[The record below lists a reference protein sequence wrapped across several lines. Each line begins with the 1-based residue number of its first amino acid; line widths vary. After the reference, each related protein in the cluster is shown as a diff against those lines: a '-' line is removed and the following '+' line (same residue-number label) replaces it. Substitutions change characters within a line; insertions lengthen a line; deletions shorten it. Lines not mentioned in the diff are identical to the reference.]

1 MMLPQ
6 RCTVVLAT
14 GLCLVAPLQ
23 GQGTGILHGR
33 VVLATGDPAVGA
45 LVTVQAPGAFR
56 TTTDSTGRYRI
67 ADVPSG
73 RLVLVAT
80 HDGHNPG
87 RVLVALRPD
96 ETVETLIR
104 LGAPVEM
111 AELTVAATPS
121 YMVPEASTATRMPTP
136 LMETPL
142 TLSVV
147 PPAVLADQQVT
158 RLEKAL
164 QNVAGVRRVAFN
176 QNLTDQFIL
185 RGFFSNTTYRDGYRY
200 DARNGSHRDLANV
213 ERVEV
218 LKGPGSILY
227 GRAEPGGIINLV
239 TKQAQATPS
248 LSVQQQA
255 GAWSSYRTT
264 ADLTGPLGAGGR
276 LLYRLNVAYE
286 NNRSFRDFE
295 KSHRVFVAPQ
305 VSWAASERV
314 RTTVELEYLRDHATP
329 LPRLPEYYGNHAV
342 GGIADVP
349 RSLNLGEP
357 FSRYDTRTVIGGLR
371 TEIGLTPGWRLVHRA
386 NLTHE
391 HADAFNI
398 YIMGPA
404 DPDYIDETIF
414 QRGYQDFVNNT
425 TALYQ
430 GLDLTGRAGALG
442 VEHSL
447 LVGADYLWEHTHFP
461 RFFDENTGD
470 STLNIDIHH
479 PVYLPGPIRRDRSG
493 DRSLSN
499 GTWWFGAYAQDQVR
513 LPAGFHLLAGL
524 RFDVARSES
533 DNATTE
539 RDHRLSPRLGL
550 LWRPRPALSTYLSYT
565 ENFGASNGLD
575 DEDRP
580 LPVQTAEQFEAGIK
594 VELAGG
600 RVRTSVA
607 AFDLA
612 KHNLPGED
620 RNGNTIIIDE
630 AHNRGIEAELSGEP
644 AAGWRVVMGYAW
656 IPYARWGGGINL
668 GHRMWGVP
676 RHTLNLWTTTRLPAG
691 FHVGAGV
698 VGATEIFNDLE
709 NSIRLPGYVVV
720 NAMAGYDF
728 VVGGASLG
736 VQLNGENLLDQT
748 YYNFGT
754 QFGLPRSFT
763 LSATARF

>member
-1 MMLPQ
+1 MRFLPLLPALLFALQ
-6 RCTVVLAT
+6 PLA
-14 GLCLVAPLQ
+14 A
-23 GQGTGILHGR
+23 
-33 VVLATGDPAVGA
+33 
-45 LVTVQAPGAFR
+45 QAPGAIRGRVLLASAQPAPGAQVSVRGSTVHR
-56 TTTDSTGRYRI
+56 TTADSTGHFLI
-67 ADVPSG
+67 AAVPAG
-73 RLVLVAT
+73 PHILVASLE
-80 HDGHNPG
+80 GHNPG
-87 RVLVALRPD
+87 TALAVVRATD
-96 ETVETLIR
+96 TISVEVTL
-104 LGAPVEM
+104 GGPVELT
-111 AELTVAATPS
+111 ELTVSATQP
-121 YMVPEASTATRMPTP
+121 YLVPEAATATRMDTP
-136 LMETPL
+136 IMATPL
-142 TLSVV
+142 TVSVV
-147 PPAVLADQQVT
+147 PQAVLADQQVT

-239 TKQAQATPS
+239 TKRAEAAPS
-248 LSVQQQA
+248 LGIQQQA

-264 ADLTGPLGAGGR
+264 ADATGPLGAGGR
-276 LLYRLNVAYE
+276 LLYRVNVAYE

-295 KSHRVFVAPQ
+295 KSHRLFVAPQ
-305 VSWAASERV
+305 VSWAASRRV
-314 RTTVELEYLRDHATP
+314 RTTVELEYLRDRATP
-329 LPRLPEYYGNHAV
+329 LPRLPEYYGNRAV

-371 TEIGLTPGWRLVHRA
+371 TEVSLTPGWRLVHRA

-391 HADAFNI
+391 HADAFNV

-430 GLDLTGRAGALG
+430 GLDLAGRAGAFGL
-442 VEHSL
+442 EHSL
-447 LVGADYLWEHTHFP
+447 LVGADFLSDHTHFP

-479 PVYLPGPIRRDRSG
+479 PVYLPGPIRRDRSS
-493 DRSLSN
+493 DRSRSN
-499 GTWWFGAYAQDQVR
+499 GTWWFGAYAQDQVQ
-513 LPAGFHLLAGL
+513 LPSDFHLLAGL

-550 LWRPRPALSTYLSYT
+550 LWRPRPALSTYFSYT

-575 DEDRP
+575 DEDKP

-594 VELAGG
+594 LELAGG

-630 AHNRGIEAELSGEP
+630 AHNRGIEAELAGEP
-644 AAGWRVVMGYAW
+644 AAGWRVVIGYAW

-668 GHRMWGVP
+668 GNRMWGVP
-676 RHTLNLWTTTRLPAG
+676 RHTLNVWTTTRLPAG
-691 FHVGAGV
+691 FHAGAGV
-698 VGATEIFNDLE
+698 IGATEIFNDLE

-728 VVGGASLG
+728 AVGGTSLG
-736 VQLNGENLLDQT
+736 LQLNGENLLDRT